1 MKDSYK
7 TVAKKGV
14 ASFTVQKSR
23 FIGLVDRVEN
33 EAACKA
39 FIEECKEQYPQARH
53 YCSAW
58 IIGEG
63 GIHKRADD
71 DREPQGTAGLPMLAL
86 LEGRG
91 ITNVCCVAVRYFGGV
106 LLGTGGLARAYSH
119 TAAIALNASGLVLR
133 VPAIERIVRLDYGY
147 WGSLQYKLETAGI
160 PIADIIYTEQV
171 EVRFYV
177 EWQEIAAW
185 DQEIA
190 SITAGTALVR
200 EGEPVWLNKP
210 LKGDDDE

>member
-1 MKDSYK
+1 
-7 TVAKKGV
+7 
-14 ASFTVQKSR
+14 
-23 FIGLVDRVEN
+23 
-33 EAACKA
+33 
-39 FIEECKEQYPQARH
+39 
-53 YCSAW
+53 
-58 IIGEG
+58 
-63 GIHKRADD
+63 
-71 DREPQGTAGLPMLAL
+71 MLF
-86 LEGRG
+86 RS
-91 ITNVCCVAVRYFGGV
+91 
-106 LLGTGGLARAYSH
+106 YSH